1 MYLKRLELYGY
12 KSFASRTILEFER
25 GITAIVGPNGC
36 GKSNIADAV
45 RWVMGEQSYT
55 TLRARR
61 TEDMIFAGT
70 SRRSRLGMAQV
81 LLTLDN
87 SEGQLPVDFAEVTI
101 GRRAYRSGENEYV
114 FNGSR
119 VRHRDIIDFLG
130 TAGLARAMYTVIG
143 QGLVD
148 AALSLRPEARRAL
161 FEEAAGIAPHL
172 RKRGDAIRRIDET
185 QRNLQRIQDILSELL
200 PRAETLKR
208 QAERA
213 EEYTLLQQDLQEL
226 QRIWYGYHW
235 QQAQVDLER
244 ANQKLR
250 EHQVR
255 LGEYQSRLQGLDGQQ
270 QAEQGKR
277 LAQEQEIAR
286 LEAERADL
294 RDQLGRLN
302 QELAIAKEQEKLLH
316 EQFERLRNDIKAL
329 LSRKKVLEQGVVRAE
344 EECAAVERD
353 LANEQQALEELRTR
367 VASIERQRCEL
378 EKEQG
383 RLESLWNGMV
393 SERSRNEAQLE
404 QLEQHRRNL
413 MRDREALSTRL
424 EQLTQRIDEVDAR
437 IQELEEHLAQIQ
449 ATRSEWEKE
458 IVSWAERIEL
468 DQAALAEM
476 EEERSRFRARRRE
489 LLSRREALD
498 RMRRELVGYYPG
510 VRQVL
515 RARQQLGGILGTVA
529 GLMTVPV
536 EFERAIEAALGARLQ
551 YVVTE
556 RWADAERAIE
566 LLKSQRAGWAT
577 FLPLDTIRA
586 PDELRIRGQGDIVG
600 VASRLVKHD
609 ERLQRVYQLL
619 LGRVLVVRTLAVA
632 RRLLSRTTGASL
644 IVTLDGETVQPTGA
658 VSGGTRQRQP
668 RLLAQEREWRRLPG
682 QIREVEAEL
691 ASLEQ
696 RYAEQTTR
704 IAKAQ
709 EMRTSLQKQL
719 VMLDEE
725 ERQLREALSSRKQDF
740 ADATRDRQWN
750 LSRLEQI
757 KEELAQ
763 LESNASSLRER
774 QQALADKQTELGRK
788 LEDLRQR
795 LAGVIQDDP
804 TRRLA
809 ELEARV
815 AVGERTL
822 QSQRRL
828 LASHQESLRALLQ
841 ELGARQSQ
849 QSELEERTC
858 ALARKREELTRT
870 LERLAEEDEGL
881 ANRLTERRKAFAD
894 QLRVLRDLEHSRAQ
908 LLDQLQEV
916 ESAYHLAAL
925 ERDRVQERLA
935 ALEREARSNLGQV
948 ELPHPDVEQ
957 LQLSLGADVVK
968 LPRVPVLPKGLG
980 GEIRELKARISRLGP
995 INPEAPQEYAA
1006 LVERQNFL
1014 QRQAQDL
1021 REAIAK
1027 LQQVIRELDDLIEAD
1042 FSRTVHT
1049 VDQAFRRNFRRLFDG
1064 GSARLVLT
1072 DPEDMSATGVDIIAH
1087 PPGKRAQRLSLL
1099 SGGERALTAVALI
1112 FALLE
1117 ANPVPFCFLDEVDAA
1132 LDEAN
1137 VGRFRDMLL
1146 EYAQKTQFVIITHNR
1161 RTMEA
1166 ASAIYGISMSE
1177 RGVSQCV
1184 SLKLDPLVTEAALQR

>member
-244 ANQKLR
+244 AN
-250 EHQVR
+250 
-255 LGEYQSRLQGLDGQQ
+255 
-270 QAEQGKR
+270 
-277 LAQEQEIAR
+277 
-286 LEAERADL
+286 
-294 RDQLGRLN
+294 
-302 QELAIAKEQEKLLH
+302 KEQEKLLH